1 MSGDYWIG
9 LSDSASE
16 GTWLWLNGN
25 RANPDDGSL
34 WFPGHPRTGSSGSN
48 YDCAAAYFGPG
59 GNDGRLFVWDRPCS
73 WPRQAVCEKP
83 V

>member
-1 MSGDYWIG
+1 MSDAYWIG
-9 LSDSASE
+9 LSDSAIE

-34 WFPGHPRTGSSGSN
+34 WGPGTPRTGSSGN
-48 YDCAAAYFGPG
+48 DNDCADAFFRPG
-59 GNDGRLFVWDRPCS
+59 GDFNGLFVWDLPCS
-73 WPRQAVCEKP
+73 FNRRALCEKP

>member
-1 MSGDYWIG
+1 MSCRYWIG

-34 WFPGHPRTGSSGSN
+34 WAPGRPRTGSSGN
-48 YDCAAAYFGPG
+48 DFDCAHAFFGLG
-59 GNDGRLFVWDRPCS
+59 HLDGLFVWDHPCS
-73 WPRQAVCEKP
+73 VNRPALCEKP

>member
-1 MSGDYWIG
+1 MIDWYWIG

-16 GTWLWLNGN
+16 GTWVWLNGN

-34 WFPGHPRTGSSGSN
+34 WFPGHPLTGSIGN
-48 YDCAAAYFGPG
+48 NQDCVFAFFGQRNTHG
-59 GNDGRLFVWDRPCS
+59 LFVWDVLCS
-73 WPRQAVCEKP
+73 FNYRALCEKP

>member
-1 MSGDYWIG
+1 MSGNYWIG

-16 GTWLWLNGN
+16 GTWRWLNNN

-34 WFPGHPRTGSSGSN
+34 WLPGHPRTGSSGN
-48 YDCAAAYFGPG
+48 NRDCAQAYFHHR
-59 GNDGRLFVWDRPCS
+59 NDEGLFVWDRPCS
-73 WPRQAVCEKP
+73 HNHQALCEKP